1 MLGSQFAHAVL
12 STSIEHIFIPP
23 KLCKGQFNFFSV
35 DKSDFSGDTPE
46 GKNTLYAT
54 AMGVF
59 QQKPTK
65 DHETCLFKI
74 KTGESN
80 FNVKSLVGTIS
91 CASKQSVVID
101 VQHELALSVDYAR
114 ISVCACCSEH
124 LH

>member
-12 STSIEHIFIPP
+12 STSIEHNIFIPP
-23 KLCKGQFNFFSV
+23 KLCKGQFNFFCV
-35 DKSDFSGDTPE
+35 GKSDFSGDTPE

-59 QQKPTK
+59 QQKPAK

-80 FNVKSLVGTIS
+80 FKVGAPGNLAKTLYE
-91 CASKQSVVID
+91 SKKLLKFIETVNILLTQINI
-101 VQHELALSVDYAR
+101 QEKG
-114 ISVCACCSEH
+114 
-124 LH
+124 

>member
-12 STSIEHIFIPP
+12 STSIEHNIFIPP
-23 KLCKGQFNFFSV
+23 KLCKGQFHFFSGG
-35 DKSDFSGDTPE
+35 KSDFSGDTPE
-46 GKNTLYAT
+46 GKNNLYAT

-80 FNVKSLVGTIS
+80 FNVKNLVGTIS
-91 CASKQSVVID
+91 CASKAVVADTRQI
-101 VQHELALSVDYAR
+101 R
-114 ISVCACCSEH
+114 ILTH
-124 LH
+124 